1 LNSSYVYRPDT
12 EFCILFDRRKTE
24 ESIENNIRGC
34 DLDVQ
39 RTVSPR
45 SRILTSQPQ
54 STNIRHP
61 THRLFA
67 ERNGLTNGCFR
78 FRRTPLGL
86 GAFTGKPNFG
96 NNPTAHHLFC
106 GNSSSLFYVC
116 TVVGGVYCAGRSWN
130 VFKLVL
136 S

>member
-1 LNSSYVYRPDT
+1 MFNGQCPP
-12 EFCILFDRRKTE
+12 
-24 ESIENNIRGC
+24 N
-34 DLDVQ
+34 
-39 RTVSPR
+39 
-45 SRILTSQPQ
+45 LTSQPQ

-61 THRLFA
+61 THRSFA

-116 TVVGGVYCAGRSWN
+116 TVVVCTVQDDPGMFSNSYSVD
-130 VFKLVL
+130 
-136 S
+136 